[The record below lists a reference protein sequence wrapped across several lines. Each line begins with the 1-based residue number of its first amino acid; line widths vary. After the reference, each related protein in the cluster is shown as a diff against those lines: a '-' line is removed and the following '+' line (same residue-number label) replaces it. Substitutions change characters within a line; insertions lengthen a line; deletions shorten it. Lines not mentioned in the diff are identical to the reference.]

1 MPYLQIFEET
11 IKSIFNFYHFST
23 KRRRELAEIAV
34 LLSTMLT
41 NYSSV
46 KAVRWVA
53 SKSRALLAVKKNFA
67 STFMHSEDASQG
79 SKDVKTKGKAA
90 SIHREIPTVRFVKM
104 LHFMLALMD
113 IITETSKI
121 FQREKP
127 TIPEVPDIIQETKMK
142 LMNLKQHIGKH
153 SKEFYDN
160 LTASKQF
167 GDQKSS
173 SRVQP
178 LHRTKK
184 TTTSRNCWKMQS
196 LTSSH
201 DLRILRK
208 LLLSVLRFL
217 TLKFWP
223 REQEQLARFGGDDVQ
238 CIVDHYKEQLSGD
251 ECNKIPQEWVAL

>member
-1 MPYLQIFEET
+1 MIQCVAHKLELSVLDAAKSMPYLQIFEET

-23 KRRRELAEIAV
+23 KRRRKLAEIAV
-34 LLSTMLT
+34 LLSAMLT

-90 SIHREIPTVRFVKM
+90 SIHREITTVRFVKM

-121 FQREKP
+121 FQREKL
-127 TIPEVPDIIQETKMK
+127 TIAEVPDIIQETKMK
-142 LMNLKQHIGKH
+142 LMKLKQHIGKH

-173 SRVQP
+173 SRVQS
-178 LHRTKK
+178 LQRTKK

-217 TLKFWP
+217 TSS
-223 REQEQLARFGGDDVQ
+223 FG
-238 CIVDHYKEQLSGD
+238 HE
-251 ECNKIPQEWVAL
+251 NKSSWHVLVETMFNA